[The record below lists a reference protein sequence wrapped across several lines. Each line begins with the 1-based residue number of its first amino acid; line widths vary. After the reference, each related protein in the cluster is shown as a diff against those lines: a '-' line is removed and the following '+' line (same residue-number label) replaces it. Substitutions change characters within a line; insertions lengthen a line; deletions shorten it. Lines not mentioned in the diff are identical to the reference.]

1 MFLFILYIIITVI
14 LTYILLYLINIGVKL
29 LKILVCI
36 KQVIDPEIPAS
47 AFRINVDSKKVEETV
62 GILPVI
68 NGFCE
73 NAVEAALRIKDVS
86 EANVTILSIGNKFVT
101 EVVKKPLSMGADQL
115 ILIEGSE
122 FEDLDPIATV
132 YVLKSAIEKIGNFDL
147 ILCGR
152 QASDW
157 DNALVPLG
165 LSEMLNL
172 PCITIAQ
179 KIEVIDQGLI
189 VQKTLSNGYEIIESS
204 LPALVTVTN
213 ELGDPRYPNLKGI
226 MAASRKI
233 PTIWNAKDLDI
244 DLENLKPKLKLI
256 DLKIPISDK
265 KCEIIKGDDDED
277 TGRKLAIRLR
287 EAKLI

>member
-1 MFLFILYIIITVI
+1 MLH
-14 LTYILLYLINIGVKL
+14 
-29 LKILVCI
+29 ILVCI
-36 KQVIDPEIPAS
+36 KQVIDPEMPAS
-47 AFRINVDSKKVEETV
+47 AFSINDNSKKVEEPA
-62 GILPVI
+62 GIPPVI

-73 NAVEAALRIKDVS
+73 NAVEAALRIKDVN
-86 EANVTILSIGNKFVT
+86 EANITILSIGNKFIT
-101 EVVKKPLSMGADQL
+101 DVVKKPLSMGADQL

-132 YVLKSAIEKIGNFDL
+132 YVLKTAIEKIGNFDL

-165 LSEMLNL
+165 LSEMLDL

-179 KIEVIDQGLI
+179 KIEVVDQGLI
-189 VQKTLSNGYEIIESS
+189 VQRTLSNGYEIIESS

-226 MAASRKI
+226 MAASRII
-233 PTIWNAKDLDI
+233 PRIWNSKDLDL
-244 DLENLKPKLKLI
+244 DLETLIPKLKLI
-256 DLKIPISDK
+256 DLKIPITDK
-265 KCEIIKGDDDED
+265 QCEIIEGSDDEE
-277 TGRKLAIRLR
+277 TGRNLAVKLR